1 MGRRDRQARRTAE
14 GGGVMAAKKWNL
26 VIDVGR
32 CMDCNDCFLA
42 DKDEFTGN
50 DFPPYSVAQPWSGH
64 RWMNIMRTE
73 RGQYPLVQV
82 AYRPTPCLHCD
93 EAPCIKDSPA
103 GTVYKREDGLVII
116 DPGKAKG
123 HPEIVST
130 CPYEVIYWNEEAQ
143 VAQKCTGCA
152 HLLDEG
158 WTETRCSQV
167 CPADAIK
174 LVLADDA
181 EMAAQAAAE
190 ELEVLQ
196 PELGAKPRVYYKNL
210 YLFDKAF
217 VAGNVVFGDT
227 DECAEGAKATV
238 KADGQV
244 VGTAATNNY
253 GDFYVDK
260 LEPGKEYAVT
270 VEAAGYA
277 PAACTVK
284 LDKSQNLGAIILAR
298 K

>member
-1 MGRRDRQARRTAE
+1 MNGT
-14 GGGVMAAKKWNL
+14 KKWNL
-26 VIDVGR
+26 VIDVAR

-50 DFPPYSVAQPWSGH
+50 DFLPYSVAQPWTGH
-64 RWMNIMRTE
+64 RWMNILRTE

-93 EAPCIKDSPA
+93 DAPCIKDSPA
-103 GTVYKREDGLVII
+103 GTIYKRGDGLVII
-116 DPGKAKG
+116 DPAKAKG
-123 HPEIVST
+123 HPEIVAT
-130 CPYEVIYWNEEAQ
+130 CPYGVIYWNEEAE

-158 WTETRCSQV
+158 WTDTRCSQV
-167 CPADAIK
+167 CPADAIE

-181 EMAAQAAAE
+181 EMAMTVAAQG
-190 ELEVLQ
+190 LEVLR

-210 YLFDKAF
+210 YLFEKAF

-227 DECAEGAKATV
+227 DECAEGATALVTAGDLAAGEAT
-238 KADGQV
+238 AS
-244 VGTAATNNY
+244 NY

-260 LEPGKEYAVT
+260 LEPGREYAVT
-270 VEAAGYA
+270 VSAPGYA
-277 PAACTVK
+277 TLTRTVK
-284 LDKSQNLGAIILAR
+284 LEKSLNLGTLTLAR
-298 K
+298 L

>member
-1 MGRRDRQARRTAE
+1 M
-14 GGGVMAAKKWNL
+14 GGVKKWNM
-26 VIDVGR
+26 VIDVAR

-50 DFPPYSVAQPWSGH
+50 DFLPYSVAQPWTGH

-93 EAPCIKDSPA
+93 DAPCMRDSPP
-103 GTVYKREDGLVII
+103 GTIYKRDDGLVII
-116 DPGKAKG
+116 DPKQAKG
-123 HPEIVST
+123 HPEIAAT

-158 WTETRCSQV
+158 WADTRCSQV
-167 CPADAIK
+167 CPAEAIK

-181 EMAAQAAAE
+181 LMAARVEAE
-190 ELEVLQ
+190 ALEVLR

-217 VAGNVVFGDT
+217 IAGNVVFGDT
-227 DECAEGAKATV
+227 DECAEGARATV
-238 KADGQV
+238 
-244 VGTAATNNY
+244 TAGGEPGGAVLGETVANNY
-253 GDFYVDK
+253 GDFCVDK
-260 LEPGKEYAVT
+260 LKPGQEYTLT
-270 VEAAGYA
+270 VEAPGYA
-277 PAACTVK
+277 AITAVIK
-284 LDKSQNLGAIILAR
+284 LEESVNLGTLTLAR
-298 K
+298 Q

>member
-1 MGRRDRQARRTAE
+1 MAARRQAP
-14 GGGVMAAKKWNL
+14 KKWNL

-93 EAPCIKDSPA
+93 DAPCIAQSPA

-116 DPGKAKG
+116 DPEKAKG
-123 HPEIVST
+123 HPEVVDT

-143 VAQKCTGCA
+143 VSQKCTGCA

-181 EMAAQAAAE
+181 HMAARVAAE
-190 ELEVLQ
+190 GLEVLR

-210 YLFDKAF
+210 YLFAKAF
-217 VAGNVVFGDT
+217 VAASVVFGDT
-227 DECAEGAKATV
+227 DECAESAKVTV
-238 KADGQV
+238 KAGADGGAADTV
-244 VGTAATNNY
+244 VGEAVTNNY

-260 LEPGKEYAVT
+260 LEPGREYTVTLEAPGYVPVTLT
-270 VEAAGYA
+270 VE
-277 PAACTVK
+277 
-284 LDKSQNLGAIILAR
+284 LDASLNLGTITLAR
-298 K
+298 G

>member
-1 MGRRDRQARRTAE
+1 
-14 GGGVMAAKKWNL
+14 MAPKKWNL
-26 VIDVGR
+26 VIGVSR

-64 RWMNIMRTE
+64 RWMNILRTE

-82 AYRPTPCLHCD
+82 AYRPTPCFHCD
-93 EAPCIKDSPA
+93 DAPCIAKSPA

-116 DPGKAKG
+116 DPEKAKG
-123 HPEIVST
+123 HPEIVGT
-130 CPYEVIYWNEEAQ
+130 CPYEVIFWNEEAQ

-152 HLLDEG
+152 HLIDEG

-167 CPADAIK
+167 CPAEAIK

-181 EMAAQAAAE
+181 EMAAMAAAE
-190 ELEVLQ
+190 GLEVLQ
-196 PELGAKPRVYYKNL
+196 PELGAKPRVYYKDL

-217 VAGNVVFGDT
+217 IAASVVFGDT
-227 DECAEGAKATV
+227 DECAEGATVTVRGPDGAVAGQAT
-238 KADGQV
+238 AS
-244 VGTAATNNY
+244 NY

-260 LEPGKEYAVT
+260 LVPGKEYRVRR
-270 VEAAGYA
+270 EAAGYA
-277 PAACTVK
+277 PADCTVT
-284 LDKSQNLGAIILAR
+284 LDKSLNLGTITLAQG
-298 K
+298 